1 MVEYITYKGKKY
13 AFRVSYYALKK
24 TVDELKE
31 KGIDSS
37 MNNILNGDLSV
48 YEPLLYYSLVSGAK
62 AVGKE
67 LDLKREDIV
76 DVLDECFLEFT
87 QKLPRFFQMPQ
98 GKKGG

>member
-62 AVGKE
+62 ATDKE

-87 QKLPRFFQMPQ
+87 KKLPNFFQIEQ
-98 GKKGG
+98 KKKGG